1 MAAFYGE
8 DLSFIHHEAYGGH
21 ATNAAPE
28 LLRLLEREGVPHGRI
43 VDLGCG
49 SGIWARELVKAGYA
63 VLGVDVSGDM
73 IEIARKTAPAA
84 TFIETS
90 LHQLDLPPSVAVT
103 ALGESL
109 SYIGEEDPRDTLPS
123 LFQRVYRALLPGGL
137 LIFDVIVRSRRQPM
151 RYNASTSGEGW
162 QLEVDVTED
171 PRNSI
176 LTRQIH

>member
-28 LLRLLEREGVPHGRI
+28 LLRLLAREGVPRGLV

-49 SGIWARELVKAGYA
+49 SGIWARELINRGYA
-63 VLGVDVSGDM
+63 ALGVDVSGDM

-84 TFIETS
+84 TFIQAS
-90 LHQLDLPPSVAVT
+90 LHQVDLPPCVAVT

-109 SYIGEEDPRDTLPS
+109 SYIGAEDP
-123 LFQRVYRALLPGGL
+123 
-137 LIFDVIVRSRRQPM
+137 
-151 RYNASTSGEGW
+151 
-162 QLEVDVTED
+162 
-171 PRNSI
+171 
-176 LTRQIH
+176 